1 MIPSA
6 ARPDQDQPSDP
17 ADLPPLGETDRVLAA
32 LAYLFT
38 PIAAWLVF
46 LFAPRGQNFR
56 RAHAQQAIVFGLV
69 VLVFEV
75 ILAVFDG
82 RVVAAVA
89 YLVPLALHSLL
100 AFRAYTADAVFLLP
114 ALAPLTRRLFPDF
127 PG

>member
-6 ARPDQDQPSDP
+6 ARPDESQPPDP
-17 ADLPPLGETDRVLAA
+17 ADLPPLSETDRVLAA

-46 LFAPRGQNFR
+46 LFAPRGPNFR
-56 RAHAQQAIVFGLV
+56 RAHAEQAIVVGLV
-69 VLVFEV
+69 ILVFEV
-75 ILAVFDG
+75 VLAVPDG
-82 RVVAAVA
+82 RAIAIAA

-100 AFRAYTADAVFLLP
+100 AFRAYTANAVFLLP